1 MINLPPSF
9 VSSLERWKEIAR
21 KATRRA
27 DRLDLALHYV
37 DQNDPQIADAA
48 LWWADQQ
55 LALANVPDKKP
66 DHE

>member
-1 MINLPPSF
+1 MICLPPSF

-27 DRLDLALHYV
+27 DRLDLAFEYV
-37 DQNDPQIADAA
+37 DQNDPQIAEEA

-55 LALANVPDKKP
+55 IAKTQQR
-66 DHE
+66 EG